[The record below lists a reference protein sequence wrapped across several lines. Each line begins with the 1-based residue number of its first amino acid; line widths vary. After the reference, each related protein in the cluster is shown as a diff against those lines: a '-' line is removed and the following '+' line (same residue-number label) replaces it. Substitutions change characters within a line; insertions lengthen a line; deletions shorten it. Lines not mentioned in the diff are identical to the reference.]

1 MHTPLPSDSRFTCIG
16 QPRRIWAISAI
27 HGDTERLTA
36 LHDALYDKIA
46 PGDRVVYLGNYTGHT
61 TGAAAS
67 IDEILTFR
75 RMLLSIEGM
84 MSSDIVYVKGQQEEM
99 WQKLLQLQFAP
110 DPANVLLWMLSNGL
124 GPTLESYGL
133 SPTDGIEACRN
144 GIMALTK
151 WTASVREAIRRRP
164 GHEMFS
170 VRHSRA
176 AFTNELCNY
185 PMLFVHAGLNI
196 RKPLGDQGDHFWWSA
211 GKFNEISEAY
221 LPFKKVIRGYD
232 PARRGINLNC
242 VTATIDGGC
251 GFGGN
256 LVCAGFNETGE
267 ITEIIDI

>member
-151 WTASVREAIRRRP
+151 
-164 GHEMFS
+164 
-170 VRHSRA
+170 
-176 AFTNELCNY
+176 
-185 PMLFVHAGLNI
+185 
-196 RKPLGDQGDHFWWSA
+196 
-211 GKFNEISEAY
+211 
-221 LPFKKVIRGYD
+221 
-232 PARRGINLNC
+232 
-242 VTATIDGGC
+242 
-251 GFGGN
+251 
-256 LVCAGFNETGE
+256 
-267 ITEIIDI
+267 